1 MESIVCH
8 SVSHST
14 PFCSHIFMCKCSLPM
29 SSGSRP
35 WLLLY
40 YQYWILTGIP
50 LRYPVVG
57 LCHGD
62 PAALD
67 LWEQLLRAFSHSS
80 MGQFKSLD
88 LGLNDIWSVLLLS
101 CPQGP
106 AHQQPPHQGQLY
118 PAGWVR
124 CKDCSFECCSQQ
136 RPVLPLS

>member
-1 MESIVCH
+1 
-8 SVSHST
+8 
-14 PFCSHIFMCKCSLPM
+14 M

-67 LWEQLLRAFSHSS
+67 LQDWPLSCSAVDVGVDQL
-80 MGQFKSLD
+80 KTLD
-88 LGLNDIWSVLLLS
+88 LGLSGI
-101 CPQGP
+101 
-106 AHQQPPHQGQLY
+106 
-118 PAGWVR
+118 
-124 CKDCSFECCSQQ
+124 
-136 RPVLPLS
+136 